1 MYPHERSLVQRL
13 AGKPFALVGVNSDSD
28 REHIKQRMK
37 EENITWPSFWNNGTG
52 GEISQ
57 KWNVHSWPTIYVIDD
72 KGVIRQKDIRGQQ
85 LDDAIDGL
93 LKEMGV
99 TVDPHPPTTQ
109 GE

>member
-52 GEISQ
+52 GEISK
-57 KWNVHSWPTIYVIDD
+57 KWNVFSWPTIYVLDA
-72 KGVIRQKDIRGQQ
+72 KGVIRYRNVREKK
-85 LDDAIDGL
+85 LDEAVDKL
-93 LKEMGV
+93 LQEIA
-99 TVDPHPPTTQ
+99 Q
-109 GE
+109 E